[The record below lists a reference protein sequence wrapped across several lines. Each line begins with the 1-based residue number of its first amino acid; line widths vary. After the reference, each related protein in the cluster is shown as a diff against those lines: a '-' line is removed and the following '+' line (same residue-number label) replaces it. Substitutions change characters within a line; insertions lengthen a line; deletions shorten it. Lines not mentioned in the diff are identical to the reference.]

1 MGRLPIKFNVNKNI
15 KKSFALKNIS
25 SLLNLIGGIAD
36 MTVLE
41 LNENKT
47 LKQVHQSFG
56 GPWGGNVIN
65 EKIWE
70 IMINIFGNEIIDE
83 FKKVTA
89 DFMEMESTI
98 EKCKRDIT
106 RGRRLMIPIFP
117 SLADICKTVKGESY
131 TSVINNSKKY
141 DSIRVRTG
149 RLTLEPCLVEEIY
162 DLTLTNL
169 YTAVD
174 KVLCNP
180 NTAGIR
186 DIILVGGFAQTDIIL
201 KAFEE
206 KFSQYKVIIPL
217 DPALAV
223 LKGAVMF
230 GQDISIIFSRITA
243 NTYGFDVTR
252 YFKDGDPRSKKKKID
267 HTFYCVDIFEKMTT
281 IGDSGDVGQTVEK
294 ELFASSKNMKSMVLR
309 FYRSYTRNPKFVTDP
324 GCEYIGTMTVELPDL
339 SGGTERSV
347 VLSIRFYDT
356 EITVHG
362 VEKTTGKKR
371 KATLN
376 LL

>member
-1 MGRLPIKFNVNKNI
+1 MERLPIKFNVNKTI
-15 KKSFALKNIS
+15 KKSFALRNKS
-25 SLLNLIGGIAD
+25 LLLNLIGGTAD

-41 LNENKT
+41 LDENKT

-56 GPWGGNVIN
+56 GAWGGNVIN

-70 IMINIFGNEIIDE
+70 IMINIFGNETIDE
-83 FKKVTA
+83 FKKVTEE
-89 DFMEMESTI
+89 FMKMETTI
-98 EKCKRDIT
+98 ELRKRDIT
-106 RGRRLMIPIFP
+106 RGRRLMLPIFP
-117 SLADICKTVKGESY
+117 SLAEICKTVKGESY
-131 TSVINNSKKY
+131 ESLITNSKKY
-141 DSIRVRTG
+141 DSIKVRTG
-149 RLTLEPCLVEEIY
+149 ILILEPCLVEEIY

-169 YTAVD
+169 YSAVD
-174 KVLCNP
+174 KVLRNK

-206 KFSQYKVIIPL
+206 KFSQYKVIIPF

-230 GQDISIIFSRITA
+230 GQDISIISSRITA
-243 NTYGFDVTR
+243 HTYGFDTMR
-252 YFKDGDPRSKKKKID
+252 FFFDGYHPRSKRRKIGD
-267 HTFYCVDIFEKMTT
+267 ALFCCDIFEKMTA
-281 IGDSGDVGQTVEK
+281 IGDSGDVGKSVEK
-294 ELFASSKNMKSMVLR
+294 ELFASSKESTVLR
-309 FYRSYTRNPKFVTDP
+309 LYRSDTRNPKFVTDP
-324 GCEYIGTMTVELPDL
+324 GCEYIGTMTLDFPDL
-339 SGGTERSV
+339 SGGAEGSV
-347 VLSIRFYDT
+347 VLSFRFYDT

-362 VEKTTGKKR
+362 VDKTTGKKQ